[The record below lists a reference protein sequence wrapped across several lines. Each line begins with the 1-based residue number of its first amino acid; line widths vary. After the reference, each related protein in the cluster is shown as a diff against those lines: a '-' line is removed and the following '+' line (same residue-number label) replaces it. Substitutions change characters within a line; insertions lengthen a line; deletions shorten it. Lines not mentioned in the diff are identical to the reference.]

1 MLRRWYKMGP
11 MAYTSEPKFRVLH
24 ALRIKGFAKLDHIT
38 PLAGVDEPLVQT
50 HLEAMLSEGL
60 TAFREARGLWQLTP
74 VGREAHPPLLHAD
87 TGRPGFR
94 DGLAKSYPAFLET
107 NEEFK
112 ALCGDWQL
120 RDGAP
125 NDHSDASY
133 DKKVLARLTKLDD
146 NAKKIVVN
154 FGQVAERF
162 GPYAPRLEQS
172 RRALEGGQQNM
183 FTGVMCG
190 SYHDVWMELHEDL
203 ILSQN
208 INRSE
213 EGSF

>member
-1 MLRRWYKMGP
+1 MG
-11 MAYTSEPKFRVLH
+11 YTSEPKFRVLH
-24 ALRIKGFAKLDHIT
+24 ALRIKGFAKLDHVT
-38 PLAGVDEPLVQT
+38 PLAGIDEPMVKS
-50 HLEAMLSEGL
+50 HLDEMLDEGL

-74 VGREAHPPLLHAD
+74 VGKAAHPPLLEAD
-87 TGRPGFR
+87 AGRPGFR
-94 DGLAKSYPAFLET
+94 EGLAKSYPAFLET

-112 ALCGDWQL
+112 VLCGDWQL

-125 NDHSDASY
+125 NDHTDAAY
-133 DKKVLARLTKLDD
+133 DKKVLTRLKKLDD
-146 NAKKIVVN
+146 GARKVVTT
-154 FGQVAERF
+154 FGVVAERF
-162 GPYAPRLEQS
+162 APYAPRLADCRS
-172 RRALEGGQQNM
+172 ALEGGQRNM

>member
-1 MLRRWYKMGP
+1 
-11 MAYTSEPKFRVLH
+11 MAFTSEPKFRVLH
-24 ALRIKGFAKLDHIT
+24 AVRIKGFAKLDHIT
-38 PLAGVDEPLVQT
+38 PLAGIDEPLVVN
-50 HLEAMLSEGL
+50 HLDAMLAEGL

-74 VGREAHPPLLHAD
+74 VGREAHPPMLAAD
-87 TGRPGFR
+87 TGRTGFR
-94 DGLAKSYPAFLET
+94 EGLAKSYPAFLET

-120 RDGAP
+120 RNGAP
-125 NDHSDASY
+125 NDHADATY
-133 DKKVLARLTKLDD
+133 DKKVLARLKKLDGGI
-146 NAKKIVVN
+146 KKTVTS
-154 FGQVAERF
+154 FGEVAERF
-162 GPYAPRLEQS
+162 APYTLRLAQCCQ
-172 RRALEGGQQNM
+172 ALEGGQQNM

-208 INRSE
+208 ISRSA

>member
-1 MLRRWYKMGP
+1 
-11 MAYTSEPKFRVLH
+11 MALATDPRFRVHH
-24 ALRIKGFAKLDHIT
+24 ALRIKGFVKIEPLAE
-38 PLAGVDEPLVQT
+38 LAGVSESEAEAQLKE
-50 HLEAMLSEGL
+50 LEADGFA
-60 TAFREARGLWQLTP
+60 AFKEARGLWQLTKD
-74 VGREAHPPLLHAD
+74 GREAHLVALEVD
-87 TGRPGFR
+87 ISRPGFR
-94 DGLAKSYPAFLET
+94 EGLAASYHSFLEL

-125 NDHSDASY
+125 NDHSDPAY
-133 DKKVLARLTKLDD
+133 DAAVIARLGAIDD
-146 NAKKIVVN
+146 RARPLCAAMGEII
-154 FGQVAERF
+154 ERF
-162 GPYAPRLEQS
+162 NRYERRLVEC
-172 RRALEGGQQNM
+172 RARLEGGDDKM

-208 INRSE
+208 IDRAA